1 MQYETLKLKLVS
13 LVNNFCGSI
22 SLEVRDSSGEP
33 ILAYNERDVPDSQH
47 DQSMCKI
54 VSVNINKRSKASI
67 RLAPYSIIQLELPPR
82 WPLLFKFFKP
92 LFHRKF
98 IFDDIFS
105 NFDFFLYCGSY
116 I

>member
-1 MQYETLKLKLVS
+1 MMQYETLKLKLVS

-67 RLAPYSIIQLELPPR
+67 RLALYSIIQR
-82 WPLLFKFFKP
+82 
-92 LFHRKF
+92 
-98 IFDDIFS
+98 
-105 NFDFFLYCGSY
+105 NFLRVGHCFLSFQT
-116 I
+116 IVPSKIHF